1 VLEQYANDTIEA
13 DHGRLEARL
22 RPMRALKRSARCES
36 SFAYDVITVEVDPS
50 TATVVMAERYSAA
63 DLYAEFRATW
73 ELKYRHINA
82 SFAA

>member
-1 VLEQYANDTIEA
+1 
-13 DHGRLEARL
+13 
-22 RPMRALKRSARCES
+22 
-36 SFAYDVITVEVDPS
+36 VITVEVDPA

-63 DLYAEFRATW
+63 DLCAEFGATW